1 MHKYKTDDL
10 ETKLI
15 ILNRV
20 GYRTF
25 LKQTAHLIDFLEKRL
40 DCFVVIATWD
50 DVNVLMSTTVN
61 FDQKEKNYKDLFDS
75 LLQKKK

>member
-1 MHKYKTDDL
+1 MAPSYFNAFLKNISLFMRKCKTHDL

-25 LKQTAHLIDFLEKRL
+25 LKQTAHLIDFLGKRL
-40 DCFVVIATWD
+40 GNVVIAT
-50 DVNVLMSTTVN
+50 
-61 FDQKEKNYKDLFDS
+61 
-75 LLQKKK
+75 

>member
-25 LKQTAHLIDFLEKRL
+25 FKTNGSFDRFLEKRL

-50 DVNVLMSTTVN
+50 DVNVMSATVN
-61 FDQKEKNYKDLFDS
+61 FDQK
-75 LLQKKK
+75 KKKW

>member
-1 MHKYKTDDL
+1 MFFLKNISLFMHKYKTDDL

-25 LKQTAHLIDFLEKRL
+25 LKQTAHLIDF
-40 DCFVVIATWD
+40 
-50 DVNVLMSTTVN
+50 
-61 FDQKEKNYKDLFDS
+61 
-75 LLQKKK
+75 

>member
-40 DCFVVIATWD
+40 DCFVVIAT
-50 DVNVLMSTTVN
+50 
-61 FDQKEKNYKDLFDS
+61 
-75 LLQKKK
+75 

>member
-50 DVNVLMSTTVN
+50 DVNVMSTNVN
-61 FDQKEKNYKDLFDS
+61 FDQKG
-75 LLQKKK
+75 KKLTLYCKKT